1 MDFGFGQLVIGIV
14 AVMLDF
20 AIMLLFFDQVAQ
32 RVVAVT
38 GALVLGKAVADDS
51 ASVSKV
57 VGRVV
62 AIVLVRALGN
72 SAPYVIGVI
81 PAAVGLVFGTDE
93 VADSVVLV
101 TATDKDG
108 RVCFVVTIRLGDAER
123 RARCR

>member
-20 AIMLLFFDQVAQ
+20 AVMLLFFDQVAQ

-38 GALVLGKAVADDS
+38 DAFVLGKTVATDS
-51 ASVSKV
+51 ASVGKV

-62 AIVLVRALGN
+62 AVVLVRTLGN
-72 SAPYVIGVI
+72 SAQCVIGVI
-81 PAAVGLVFGTDE
+81 PAAVGLVVGTDE

-108 RVCFVVTIRLGDAER
+108 RVCFVVTVRLGDLLFQTA
-123 RARCR
+123 